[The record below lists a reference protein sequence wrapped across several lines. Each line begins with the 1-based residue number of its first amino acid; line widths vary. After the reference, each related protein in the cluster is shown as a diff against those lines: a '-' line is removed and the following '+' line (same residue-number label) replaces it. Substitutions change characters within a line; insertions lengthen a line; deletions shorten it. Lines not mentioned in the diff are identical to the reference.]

1 MDRKVIGIAHNVPV
15 NMGEEFCEAS
25 LDVLT
30 QVESLE
36 NSLLE
41 LGHVPVRIPFTRD
54 IRSFLGAIEE
64 NHVEMVFNL
73 CETVDE
79 NPQLGWHPAA
89 LLELIGIPFSGSP
102 SSALMIT
109 TDKLLT
115 KQLLKTSGIKTPNWR
130 VFDGMNKYYRNG
142 IHYPALVKPRFE
154 DASIGIDQE
163 SIFPD
168 GKSLTKKLGEFS
180 ARFGSLV
187 IEEYIEG
194 REFNISVFGYPE
206 PMVLPPAEIE
216 FVNFPDTTYR
226 IVGYRA
232 KWDKDSFEYHNTPRS
247 FPTNLPEFL
256 LRGIEKT
263 ALECARAFMLRDYA
277 RVDMRI
283 DGEGNI
289 YVLEI
294 NANPCLSPDAGF
306 PAAVEFSGMPY
317 IDMVR
322 RFVGFMIE
330 RSEGYSHQALRLA

>member
-1 MDRKVIGIAHNVPV
+1 MRRKIIGIAHNVPV
-15 NMGEEFCEAS
+15 SIGEEFCEAS

-30 QVESLE
+30 QVEALE
-36 NSLLE
+36 NSLSE
-41 LGHVPVRIPFTRD
+41 LGYTPVRIPFTRD
-54 IRSFLGAIEE
+54 AKTFIGTIEQ
-64 NHVEMVFNL
+64 HRCEMVFNL

-79 NPQLGWHPAA
+79 NPQLAWHPAA

-102 SSALMIT
+102 SSALMLT

-115 KQLLKTSGIKTPNWR
+115 KQLLKTSGIKTPTWR

-142 IHYPALVKPRFE
+142 IHYPAIVKPRFE

-168 GKSLTKKLGEFS
+168 GKTLTKKLDDLS
-180 ARFGSLV
+180 ARFGSLL

-194 REFNISVFGYPE
+194 REFNVSVFGYPY
-206 PMVLPPAEIE
+206 PRVLSPAEIE
-216 FVNFPDTTYR
+216 FVDFPENIFR

-232 KWDKDSFEYHNTPRS
+232 KWDKNSFEYHNTPRS
-247 FPTNLPEFL
+247 FPTDLPEFL
-256 LRGIEKT
+256 MRGIEKT
-263 ALECARAFMLRDYA
+263 ALECCRVFMLRDYA

-283 DGEGNI
+283 DSEGNI

-306 PAAVEFSGMPY
+306 PAAVDFSGIDY
-317 IDMVR
+317 RDMVE
-322 RFVGFMIE
+322 RFVNFMIQ
-330 RSEGYSHQALRLA
+330 RSEGYAHQALQLA

>member
-1 MDRKVIGIAHNVPV
+1 MSKKIIGIAHNVPV
-15 NMGEEFCEAS
+15 GLGSEFCEAS
-25 LDVLT
+25 LDVIT
-30 QVESLE
+30 QVEVIE
-36 NSLLE
+36 RSLLE

-54 IRSFLGAIEE
+54 VKAFMREIEE
-64 NHVEMVFNL
+64 QHVQMVFNL

-115 KQLLKTSGIKTPNWR
+115 KQLLRTNGIKTPNWR

-142 IHYPALVKPRFE
+142 IRYPAIVKPRFE

-163 SIFPD
+163 SIFED
-168 GKSLTKKLGEFS
+168 GKSLTKNLGDFS
-180 ARFGSLV
+180 ARFGSLL

-194 REFNISVFGYPE
+194 REFNISVFGYPD
-206 PMVLPPAEIE
+206 PVVLPPAEIE
-216 FVNFPDTTYR
+216 FVGFPKEVYR

-232 KWDKDSFEYHNTPRS
+232 KWDKDSYEYHNTPRR
-247 FPTNLPEFL
+247 FPTDLPEFML
-256 LRGIEKT
+256 AGIEKT
-263 ALECARAFMLRDYA
+263 AADCARAFMLRDYA

-283 DGEGNI
+283 DGMGNI

-306 PAAVEFSGMPY
+306 PAAVEFSGMSY
-317 IDMVR
+317 VDMVGA
-322 RFVGFMIE
+322 FVGFMSQRIAPDE
-330 RSEGYSHQALRLA
+330 NQAVRFA

>member
-15 NMGEEFCEAS
+15 NLGEEYCEAS

-30 QVESLE
+30 QVEALEKSLV
-36 NSLLE
+36 E

-54 IRSFLGAIEE
+54 IKAFLRSVEE
-64 NHVEMVFNL
+64 QHVEMVFNL

-79 NPQLGWHPAA
+79 NPQLAWHPAA
-89 LLELIGIPFSGSP
+89 LLELVGIPFSGSP

-115 KQLLKTSGIKTPNWR
+115 KQLLRTSGIKTPNWR
-130 VFDGMNKYYRNG
+130 VIDEMNKYYRNG

-168 GKSLTKKLGEFS
+168 GKSLTKKLEEFS
-180 ARFGSLV
+180 ARFGSLL

-194 REFNISVFGYPE
+194 REFNISVFGYPQ
-206 PMVLPPAEIE
+206 PRVLAPAEIE
-216 FVNFPDTTYR
+216 FVDFPDTTYR

-232 KWDKDSFEYHNTPRS
+232 KWDKNSFEYHNTPRS

-256 LRGIEKT
+256 LRGMEKT

-283 DGEGNI
+283 DGQGNI

-306 PAAVEFSGMPY
+306 PAAVEFSGMTY
-317 IDMVR
+317 NEMVR
-322 RFVGFMIE
+322 RFVEFMIR
-330 RSEGYSHQALRLA
+330 RSEGYAHQALQLA

>member
-1 MDRKVIGIAHNVPV
+1 VDRKAIGIAHNVPV
-15 NMGEEFCEAS
+15 SLGEEFCEAS

-30 QVESLE
+30 QVENLE
-36 NSLLE
+36 ECLVE
-41 LGHVPVRIPFTRD
+41 LGHEPVRIPFTRD
-54 IRSFLGAIEE
+54 VGAFLRSIEE
-64 NHVEMVFNL
+64 HRIEMVFNL

-89 LLELIGIPFSGSP
+89 LLELVGIPFSGSP

-115 KQLLKTSGIKTPNWR
+115 KQLLRTSGIKTPNWR
-130 VFDGMNKYYRNG
+130 IYDGLNKYYRNG
-142 IHYPALVKPRFE
+142 IHYPAIVKPRFE

-163 SIFPD
+163 SIFSD
-168 GKSLTKKLGEFS
+168 GRSLTKKLGEFS
-180 ARFGSLV
+180 ARFGSLL
-187 IEEYIEG
+187 IEEYVEG
-194 REFNISVFGYPE
+194 REFNISIFGYPE
-206 PMVLPPAEIE
+206 PAVLPPAEIE
-216 FVNFPDTTYR
+216 FVDFPDSIYR

-232 KWDKDSFEYHNTPRS
+232 KWDKNSFEYNNTPRS
-247 FPTNLPEFL
+247 FPTDLPEFL

-283 DGEGNI
+283 DDQGNI

-306 PAAVEFSGMPY
+306 PAAVEFSGISY
-317 IDMVR
+317 FDMVG
-322 RFVGFMIE
+322 RFVEFMIQ
-330 RSEGYSHQALRLA
+330 RSEGYAHQALQLA

>member
-1 MDRKVIGIAHNVPV
+1 MHRKIIGIAHNVPV
-15 NMGEEFCEAS
+15 GIGGEFCEAS

-30 QVESLE
+30 QVEALEESLRD
-36 NSLLE
+36 

-54 IRSFLGAIEE
+54 AAAFLKLIEE
-64 NHVEMVFNL
+64 HRVEMVFNL

-79 NPQLGWHPAA
+79 NPQLAWHPAA
-89 LLELIGIPFSGSP
+89 LLELVGIPFSGSP
-102 SSALMIT
+102 STALMIT

-115 KQLLKTSGIKTPNWR
+115 KQLLKTGGVKTPNWR

-168 GKSLTKKLGEFS
+168 GKSLSGKLDEFS
-180 ARFGSLV
+180 ARFGSLL

-194 REFNISVFGYPE
+194 REFNVSVFGYPD
-206 PMVLPPAEIE
+206 PVVLPPAEIR
-216 FVNFPDTTYR
+216 FVDFPEGIYR

-232 KWDKDSFEYHNTPRS
+232 KWDKTSFEYNNTPRT
-247 FPTNLPEFL
+247 FPTDLPEL
-256 LRGIEKT
+256 LVKGIEKT
-263 ALECARAFMLRDYA
+263 ALECCRVFMLRDYA

-283 DGEGNI
+283 DDGGNI
-289 YVLEI
+289 YVLEV

-306 PAAVEFSGMPY
+306 PAAVDYSGIDY
-317 IDMVR
+317 RDMVEQ
-322 RFVGFMIE
+322 FVDFMHR
-330 RSEGYSHQALRLA
+330 RSEDYAHQALQLA